1 MRPVRS
7 IVTALLGVLVTAFAL
22 LGTVGP
28 ASAHDAAESSSPA
41 DGSTVPGPPATVSV
55 TFNQNPLPL
64 GSQVIVNDEK
74 GTNWADGPVT
84 IVDNV
89 VSQKVKD
96 GAPAGPYTVLW
107 RVASSDGHPIEGKFT
122 FTAASAAPG
131 AAATPTAPGAAAPTL
146 GTAEPGVP
154 GGTEQAPSA
163 AEPFQW
169 SLVIFVGTA
178 IGILVALGLM
188 ARRRLRSGA
197 EEPDPDAPA

>member
-1 MRPVRS
+1 MRPVRTTMS
-7 IVTALLGVLVTAFAL
+7 ALLGALVLAFAL
-22 LGTVGP
+22 LGGIGP

-41 DGSTVPGPPATVSV
+41 DGATVQGPPATVSV

-64 GSQVIVNDEK
+64 GSQVVVNDEA

-89 VSQKVKD
+89 VTQNVRE

-107 RVASSDGHPIEGKFT
+107 RVASSDGHPIEGKFS
-122 FTAASAAPG
+122 FTAASGVPG
-131 AAATPTAPGAAAPTL
+131 AAAAPTL
-146 GTAEPGVP
+146 GTAEPGIP
-154 GGTEQAPSA
+154 GGTEQDPSA

-188 ARRRLRSGA
+188 SRRRLRSGA